1 MDEGALTRA
10 LCEPRVQNSHDT
22 SHQGCAETRRG
33 ARARARIPHGRGGE
47 KDRAGSVCLDD
58 LGCGGQ
64 PLCGRWS
71 LPFTAVSSCELA
83 RDLACRTQFRDSVAS
98 VSK

>member
-1 MDEGALTRA
+1 MDEGPSRA
-10 LCEPRVQNSHDT
+10 PLCGAARPNSHDT
-22 SHQGCAETRRG
+22 SHQGCAERAG
-33 ARARARIPHGRGGE
+33 AARARARIPHGRGGE